1 VQKNHQ
7 SNWTCSKEPVDG
19 SEVCESS
26 KSRQHQHMPLREAVE
41 QDLKSKP
48 CIQQLRIE
56 IEPKLQSK
64 SVDVNERQLTDHWL
78 SDPHHLQ
85 RWVPFVGDTLQHV
98 CIADYGPQ
106 AITRQSP
113 ILKIFSQNCK
123 RSNFCT
129 LDLSK
134 IHGFPSVGVLW
145 SKSCRAS
152 SHTVRT
158 GLGTPFLTSAI
169 SGLRSALEC
178 CNLISSNSFA
188 HRLGTGNSALRLAL
202 GPVGLKPELRQ

>member
-1 VQKNHQ
+1 MQKNHQ

-26 KSRQHQHMPLREAVE
+26 KSRQHQHMPLREAVG

-123 RSNFCT
+123 RSNFCA

-145 SKSCRAS
+145 NKSCRAP

-158 GLGTPFLTSAI
+158 GPGPA
-169 SGLRSALEC
+169 LRS
-178 CNLISSNSFA
+178 
-188 HRLGTGNSALRLAL
+188 
-202 GPVGLKPELRQ
+202 